1 MASPSRLVEPSARQ
15 PDFAAQLQRWQAR
28 VESELSARLPSV
40 ATQPPRLHEAIR
52 YSVLGGG
59 KRVRPAL
66 VYATGAALGID
77 ASNIDGAACAVELI
91 HAYSLVHDDLPA
103 MDNDD
108 LRRGRPTCH
117 RAFDE
122 ATAILAGDSLQVLA
136 FSLLAT
142 HPGLAAEPATRVRL
156 IELLAEASGTAG
168 MAGGQAL
175 ALAAM
180 GRRLSLPEVELVH
193 RLKTG
198 ALIRGCVRMAAAC
211 APNLTATEH
220 AALDRVG
227 NLVGL
232 AFQIQDDILDV
243 EGDATLLG
251 KATGGDHARDK
262 PTYPAVAGIDAAR
275 RRVAKLHDS
284 ADTLLGECGWAEST
298 LAAVCGWLLARRH

>member
-1 MASPSRLVEPSARQ
+1 VTTIPDAGLPGRLEEWRVRVERELDRLLPLADVVPERLH
-15 PDFAAQLQRWQAR
+15 AAQ
-28 VESELSARLPSV
+28 
-40 ATQPPRLHEAIR
+40 R
-52 YSVLGGG
+52 YSALAPG
-59 KRVRPAL
+59 KRIRPAL
-66 VYATGAALGID
+66 VYATADTLGV
-77 ASNIDGAACAVELI
+77 SLPRVDGAACAVELI

-142 HPGLAAEPATRVRL
+142 HPGLATEPATRVRL

-175 ALAAM
+175 DLAAM

-193 RLKTG
+193 QLKTG

-211 APNLTATEH
+211 APNLTAAEH

-227 NLVGL
+227 SLVGL
-232 AFQIQDDILDV
+232 AFQVQDDILDV

-251 KATGGDHARDK
+251 KATGGDRARDK

-275 RRVAKLHDS
+275 RRVAELHDS

-298 LAAVCGWLLARRH
+298 LASLCGWLLARRH

>member
-1 MASPSRLVEPSARQ
+1 MRVERELDGLLPLADVVPERLH
-15 PDFAAQLQRWQAR
+15 AAQ
-28 VESELSARLPSV
+28 
-40 ATQPPRLHEAIR
+40 R
-52 YSVLGGG
+52 YSALAPG
-59 KRVRPAL
+59 KRIRPAL
-66 VYATGAALGID
+66 VYATADTLRV
-77 ASNIDGAACAVELI
+77 SLPRVDGAAGAVELI

-142 HPGLAAEPATRVRL
+142 HPGLATEPATRVRL

-175 ALAAM
+175 DLAAM

-211 APNLTATEH
+211 APTLTAAEH

-227 NLVGL
+227 SLVGL

-243 EGDATLLG
+243 EGDAALLG
-251 KATGGDHARDK
+251 KATGGDRARDK

-275 RRVAKLHDS
+275 RRVAELHDS
-284 ADTLLGECGWAEST
+284 AHTLLGECGWSGST
-298 LAAVCGWLLARRH
+298 RAALCGWLLARRH